1 MEDKENCRPIILNKQ
16 ASSSSSSSSMASGKS
31 GFGRLLKE
39 VTTQMTMESD
49 EKLAL
54 GTQMAEATNMA
65 RMWVQEE
72 KGRQFVFV
80 HVSVTVFT
88 CVCVLM
94 LRPSG
99 GLQTQPALDRRR
111 QSQSRERSRIG

>member
-16 ASSSSSSSSMASGKS
+16 ASSSSSSMASGKS

-72 KGRQFVFV
+72 KGKRSLQLHVYLFVWSHVFV
-80 HVSVTVFT
+80 R
-88 CVCVLM
+88 
-94 LRPSG
+94 RPPG
-99 GLQTQPALDRRR
+99 GL
-111 QSQSRERSRIG
+111 